1 MSKHRRRRQAPT
13 PHSPRRFA
21 GIALTTALLA
31 ALTAS
36 VLPAEA
42 GTTVVTPTE
51 AGSPPVVRDSTVN
64 VVVDRA
70 AMNYTRSNAS
80 ANFAQSSL
88 AAVALGGCR
97 GDNPAGTNNSP
108 RTQVTVTDP
117 DGTVVLTTLSQ
128 VRDLSFG
135 GFLTNPANQ
144 PLATQ
149 PAPGNTNYRGGAPN
163 SGGGFSA
170 TVNLAGQ
177 PAGVYTVTTTE
188 TNMVKTGFGA
198 CTVGTPASVG
208 TAFGNTFVAGP
219 KVSTQTFEYR
229 PWTVQFKDVFG
240 KGSVRANI
248 EPAEYQ
254 YVVDTATSPVT
265 ANAPTPGGPTQQ
277 FYGFDGAFA
286 LPSDP
291 ADCVADPSTCL
302 PDVAAP
308 CVPSTGCTPRVMLI
322 NRPTTETS
330 TDALVGVFDLDTKAF
345 IAYASLNGKTRT
357 LMSLGTV
364 NDAFYHELLTK
375 LSTSAAAQGLDL
387 GSILATEVS
396 VGNGQKKVSL
406 SLLNGLQI
414 DPSSSPGGVQ
424 ITTDATVQAGV
435 ILDIYSSLRLTG
447 GACLANSA
455 DSSTEP
461 NRYTRNEDNGYTVTK
476 SDLLPE
482 VPTVGPLGVLVGG
495 PLYHITGKF
504 NPGALVNIA
513 TAAVGVDTAAGSP
526 NGLPVWISPFLG
538 GIHTAAPKTMDFLGT
553 ATWSANESPIANGCL
568 VADFLLGTGVAVY
581 NNPLPVGFGTI
592 FDPLATP
599 SPAAEQLTD
608 AVNDAVDQVVGQA
621 SANPTVS
628 ALLTQVTALLPLD

>member
-1 MSKHRRRRQAPT
+1 MPKHRRRRQAPT

-42 GTTVVTPTE
+42 GTTIVTPTE
-51 AGSPPVVRDSTVN
+51 AGSPPIVRGSSVD

-70 AMNYTRSNAS
+70 AVNYTRSNATS
-80 ANFAQSSL
+80 NFTAQSI
-88 AAVALGGCR
+88 AAVALSGCR

-117 DGTVVLTTLSQ
+117 NGDVVLTKLSE

-135 GFLTNPANQ
+135 GFLTSPANK
-144 PLATQ
+144 PLAPQ
-149 PAPGNTNYRGGAPN
+149 PAPGNTNYRGGIPN

-170 TVNLAGQ
+170 TVNLDGK
-177 PAGVYTVTTTE
+177 PAGIYTVTTTE
-188 TNMVKTGFGA
+188 TNMVKTGLGA
-198 CTVGTPASVG
+198 CTVGTPATTMTG
-208 TAFGNTFVAGP
+208 FGSTFVTGP

-254 YVVDTATSPVT
+254 YAVDTATSPIT
-265 ANAPTPGGPTQQ
+265 QSAATPGGPTVK

-291 ADCVADPSTCL
+291 AACVASPSTCL

-322 NRPTTETS
+322 NRPTTATS

-364 NDAFYHELLTK
+364 NDAYYHDLLNK
-375 LSTSAAAQGLDL
+375 LSTSAAAQGVDL
-387 GSILATEVS
+387 ASILATEVS

-447 GACLANSA
+447 GACVANSA

-461 NRYTRNEDNGYTVTK
+461 NRYTRNENNGYNVTK

-504 NPGALVNIA
+504 NSDALVNTA
-513 TAAVGVDTAAGSP
+513 TAAIGVDTAAGNP

-538 GIHTAAPKTMDFLGT
+538 GIHTAKPKTMDFLGT
-553 ATWSANESPIANGCL
+553 GTWSASESPVLTGCL
-568 VADFLLGTGVAVY
+568 VVDFLLGTGVAVY

-599 SPAAEQLTD
+599 TPAAEQLTD
-608 AVNDAVDQVVGQA
+608 AVNDAVDQVVGLA

-628 ALLTQVTALLPLD
+628 ALLTQVTALLPLS